1 MWAFSFLTGPRTR
14 HCLCVHLDCLVHSY
28 IVITQLSV
36 FLCSVLK
43 PGFVFPFVVFRSWL
57 CLPFPICTPVLPQP
71 LSPEPACLTS
81 PAGAHRVSTGL
92 PPGWHHTSV
101 CLAHAPPLGYCPPA
115 HTYMKHIIRLP
126 RRLCVSSFGLEF
138 SVQMMFKVW
147 HINYVILC
155 CQATVLLRAQKSMI
169 RFSVMRHLHFPLL
182 SSPSCCFP

>member
-1 MWAFSFLTGPRTR
+1 MWAFPFLTRPHPSLPVCPWRALWFGPIVKAVFVAFT
-14 HCLCVHLDCLVHSY
+14 LSLPQSNLDCLVRSY
-28 IVITQLSV
+28 IVIMQLSV

-57 CLPFPICTPVLPQP
+57 CLPFPLCTPVLPQP

-115 HTYMKHIIRLP
+115 HTYTKHIIHLP
-126 RRLCVSSFGLEF
+126 RLLYVSSFGWEF
-138 SVQMMFKVW
+138 SVQMVFVLFDT
-147 HINYVILC
+147 IITSCYVAKQQFC
-155 CQATVLLRAQKSMI
+155 
-169 RFSVMRHLHFPLL
+169 
-182 SSPSCCFP
+182 